1 MADTYNGDWLTNA
14 YQTYLGRAPD
24 QNGYNYWIDML
35 NNNGVSRQAVVDDFR
50 NSPEAVIGGLYSM
63 YRGDRP
69 DADSYEHFQNVLH
82 QPDGLNTARNEIMNT
97 MEARNYAVGD
107 GFRDQGRAAT
117 SAINQMPYVFS
128 DYTSMVPEWS
138 HAAAAPKTPLDA
150 LFGPSAGQTTLD
162 QANGL
167 LGAIFAPK
175 PEEETDDTADTKKK
189 AAKTPATTP
198 DMYQRRERTSSHS

>member
-1 MADTYNGDWLTNA
+1 
-14 YQTYLGRAPD
+14 
-24 QNGYNYWIDML
+24 
-35 NNNGVSRQAVVDDFR
+35 VDDFR

-82 QPDGLNTARNEIMNT
+82 QPDGINTARNEIMNT
-97 MEARNYAVGD
+97 MQARNYAVGD

-117 SAINQMPYVFS
+117 SAINQMPYIFS

-138 HAAAAPKTPLDA
+138 HAAGAPKTPLDA

-162 QANGL
+162 QANSL
-167 LGAIFAPK
+167 LGSIFAPK
-175 PEEETDDTADTKKK
+175 PEEETDDTADVKKK
-189 AAKTPATTP
+189 ATKAATTP
-198 DMYQRRERTSSHS
+198 ITYPRERTSSHS